1 MTKTEQARRADAL
14 NYDEWISRA
23 TLCDMVARTES
34 ERDAAREIARDLF
47 RTLELMEPL
56 AAAKMRKAVRDAGVK
71 V

>member
-14 NYDEWISRA
+14 FYDNVHRA
-23 TLCDMVARTES
+23 ELCHMIARTES
-34 ERDAAREIARDLF
+34 ERDAAREAARNLF

-56 AAAKMRKAVRDAGVK
+56 AAAKMRKAVRDAGVR